1 MLNSMTLQLLLC
13 VDIVVTLA
21 LLLMSVVTIVVLLL
35 TVSKVV
41 VLGIVAADLVS
52 MSDIGVNLGVSL
64 TLMLLTVL
72 QESLNVA
79 NVVLVEGRFVLLTIS
94 GESVSGGDNDIDV
107 ATKTVTLV

>member
-1 MLNSMTLQLLLC
+1 MTLQLLLC

-52 MSDIGVNLGVSL
+52 MSDIGVHLGVSL
-64 TLMLLTVL
+64 TLMFLTVL